1 MSNEKKNDGGI
12 VSGILL
18 ISIGIIALCV
28 TLFDVRIIWSEL
40 AKLWP
45 VFLIIFG
52 ISILPFGKIAKSVL
66 VIVMVLLSFILYY
79 CGIKDDR
86 VSRHEDETYHE
97 YSNNAEV
104 DVQEFSEAYRD
115 NIETA
120 EVNIDYGAGI
130 LRLNPPVDELVKA
143 TNASNYVI
151 QDFTVKYEDRHAD
164 INFDLEDN
172 INLSVNGKNVNSN
185 IFNVA
190 LNKNP
195 IYEFEVNIGASN
207 MNFDLSQYKVSKIEI
222 DGGAC
227 NIDLKLGELHDMTE
241 VSIETGVSDVRIGVP
256 TGSGCC
262 IKSGSVLSNK
272 SFDGFEKISSST
284 YETSNYYSADNLVNI
299 EFSGAIADLKIYRY

>member
-1 MSNEKKNDGGI
+1 MSDPKKNDGGI

-18 ISIGIIALCV
+18 IAIGIIASCA
-28 TLFDVRIIWSEL
+28 TLFDIEIVWSEL
-40 AKLWP
+40 MKLWP
-45 VFLIIFG
+45 VLLIILG
-52 ISILPFGKIAKSVL
+52 ISMLPLGKLPKSLMVL
-66 VIVMVLLSFILYY
+66 AMVLLSFVLYY
-79 CGIKDDR
+79 IGINEDDI
-86 VSRHEDETYHE
+86 SRHEDETCHE
-97 YSNNAEV
+97 YSNNTEL

-120 EVNIDYGAGI
+120 EVNIDYGAGV

-143 TNASNYVI
+143 SNTSNHVI
-151 QDFTVKYEDRHAD
+151 QDFSVKYENRHAD

-172 INLSVNGKNVNSN
+172 INISVNGKNVNSN

-195 IYEFEVNIGASN
+195 IYEFEINIGASN

-256 TGSGCC
+256 TASGCC
-262 IKSGSVLSNK
+262 IKSESVLASK
-272 SFDGFEKISSST
+272 SFDGFEKISSGT
-284 YETSNYYSADNLVNI
+284 YETSNYYSADNIVNI
-299 EFSGAIADLKIYRY
+299 EFTGAVADLKIYRY